1 MFDIGGPEFL
11 ALIVLGLLL
20 LGPRR
25 LASVARDA
33 GALVAKGKRLYRDS
47 VGTLERE
54 LAVEEVRQ
62 QVEAVRRQA
71 AVTEPPA
78 VRVIPT
84 SATTAAPALASDA
97 RSGAAQQVSASGS

>member
-71 AVTEPPA
+71 TVTEPPA
-78 VRVIPT
+78 VRVIPQP
-84 SATTAAPALASDA
+84 ATTATPALAPDA
-97 RSGAAQQVSASGS
+97 RAGAAAHVTASGS